1 MYVIILRLLLLD
13 VIHLEVITLAPLQ
26 LGIAVEPMFR
36 TAVDPRKQFLLDM
49 VQENPPTDPVM

>member
-1 MYVIILRLLLLD
+1 MIILRLLLLD

-26 LGIAVEPMFR
+26 LGIAVEPMFI
-36 TAVDPRKQFLLDM
+36 TAVDPRKQFLLEM